1 MVLYH
6 TIMFVRYVLKIGQ
19 FVLEILKEDQ
29 AYLRDDTGSL
39 IFHTQYQI
47 IQLYI
52 CYLPEMIY
60 SLTSQLN
67 KAMQWS

>member
-1 MVLYH
+1 MVLYA
-6 TIMFVRYVLKIGQ
+6 MFIRNYLKIGRL
-19 FVLEILKEDQ
+19 VLEILKEDQ
-29 AYLRDDTGSL
+29 TYMHDDTGSL

-47 IQLYI
+47 IQLCI
-52 CYLPEMIY
+52 CYLPEMIC